1 MNEYD
6 LTDLIVSAIEQKP
19 NDFESAF
26 NGLIVDRIRSA
37 VEDKKIEIAQQM
49 YGYEPEET
57 EDNSEEEIDV
67 EESE

>member
-1 MNEYD
+1 MSEHD

-19 NDFESAF
+19 NDFESTF
-26 NGLIVDRIRSA
+26 NDLLVDRIRTA
-37 VEDKKIEIAQQM
+37 VEDKKIQIAQQM

>member
-6 LTDLIVSAIEQKP
+6 ISDLIVSAIEQKP

-26 NGLIVDRIRSA
+26 NDLIVDRIRSA

-49 YGYEPEET
+49 YGYEPEE
-57 EDNSEEEIDV
+57 EELDV